1 MIRKLIRKVLEFP
14 GGLGR
19 GRARPRVI
27 TLAQHGVHREQ
38 LSRAALRVTSRLQEE
53 GFSAFVVGG
62 AVRDLLL
69 GVTPKDFDVATNAT
83 PEQVHRAFRRSRIIG
98 RRFRIVHV
106 MMGAETIEVTTFRGG
121 SIANTNETG
130 RIMAD
135 NSYGSQ
141 EEDAH
146 RRDFTVNALFYDP
159 SDETIIDYQHGVKDL
174 KARRLVMIGQP
185 STRYQEDPVRML
197 RAVRLAAKLGFDIDE
212 HTRKPIRSHAHLL
225 KKEPAAR
232 LFDEMLKLL
241 MSGQAHAC
249 LKKLRD
255 EGLSHGVFPL
265 LDAVLDDEGDD
276 RFLSLSLAS
285 TDSRIH
291 QDKPISV
298 GFLLATLLWRQVNQR
313 WQARQL
319 AGERAIPALADAIG
333 DVEAIQDEAFAIPRR
348 FSVTMREIWM
358 LQSRF
363 DNRMGQ
369 RPYRFLEQP
378 RFRAAFDFLAL
389 RAEAGELP
397 KSLVNW
403 WAEFQRGDDIAR
415 EELITQARR
424 SSSGEDSPVR
434 KRRRRRKSG
443 SAGGSL
449 PQEES

>member
-1 MIRKLIRKVLEFP
+1 
-14 GGLGR
+14 
-19 GRARPRVI
+19 
-27 TLAQHGVHREQ
+27 
-38 LSRAALRVTSRLQEE
+38 
-53 GFSAFVVGG
+53 
-62 AVRDLLL
+62 
-69 GVTPKDFDVATNAT
+69 
-83 PEQVHRAFRRSRIIG
+83 
-98 RRFRIVHV
+98 
-106 MMGAETIEVTTFRGG
+106 
-121 SIANTNETG
+121 
-130 RIMAD
+130 
-135 NSYGSQ
+135 
-141 EEDAH
+141 
-146 RRDFTVNALFYDP
+146 
-159 SDETIIDYQHGVKDL
+159 
-174 KARRLVMIGQP
+174 
-185 STRYQEDPVRML
+185 
-197 RAVRLAAKLGFDIDE
+197 
-212 HTRKPIRSHAHLL
+212 
-225 KKEPAAR
+225 
-232 LFDEMLKLL
+232 MLKLL